1 MAAPAAVSANAH
13 DPWLIAKDRFIDQL
27 DPAERAL
34 FNEATPENLYYKSSN
49 IQKADQKTSK
59 TRAILRSLEPLTKSI
74 QEYGAAMDTFTNI
87 APLYLAPIWGSIRVI
102 LVLASSH
109 GKFYD
114 RIIETFAR
122 VGDTLP
128 RLRDYQAIFDQQ
140 KHPKFTQTLSAAY
153 LDIIVLCLNF
163 KSILTGQKSS
173 FVKRLRSPLST
184 SLGEQLDNAVQT
196 FKEHPKESRELELRE
211 RMRSKEQER
220 RDRQRR
226 IISQMATVDCRN
238 KHRRLQNIR
247 HHGTGSWLASVA
259 DYKNWRTQNKS
270 SIMSCYGIPG
280 SGKSV
285 LVSSLIDGFKMEFAA
300 NIAVSYY
307 YCDYADKRTLSPSG
321 LFSFISQN
329 LFRDMNE
336 IPEALIA
343 ILEADYPDETTSPSL
358 DQIVALL
365 IKAIDELS
373 SVVMF
378 IDGLDELPESDR
390 KLTFSILRKILNEVK
405 SPVKLFVSSREDVTY
420 LFQSLSGITTFK
432 VHLQTNS
439 ISPDIEAY
447 IRHEIDKL
455 IMTGYLVLGNLALKE
470 DILNVLRDGAK
481 GMFLWVQF
489 QLEELCRMETDA
501 TIVKALQNLP
511 RNLETYDRLLGRIIG
526 IERREFV
533 RRMFDWIICSCR
545 PLHMDEL
552 REAIAF
558 TIGDRSW
565 DATKIPNDL
574 RRLIRACG
582 NLIMIDEETLEVHLA
597 HYTVEQYILHSQS
610 SELAYFH
617 TTREASNR
625 ALGAT
630 CVTYLSFTDL
640 EAQVTVYH
648 NTISP
653 NMTALQ
659 DAVTT
664 QSLIPKASQ
673 SSNIPAKVAKA
684 ALMLQRHKK
693 DQETNIDYSR
703 HIQIRKSGTA
713 DRQFLDKY
721 RLIDY
726 LKDNWL
732 SHTKDFTEVIGS
744 DLRELFKNLLF
755 NKKLVC
761 SVKPWEKL
769 SIRDCPEI
777 APLCWAMTEN
787 HLPLLKEVLANNP
800 WACDYISGACLL
812 FWNTIEYREVKG
824 RRQGIDISD
833 ESLKILKHR
842 SVENASSKTECLFWI
857 YNQMLIACRQGNRGI
872 LNICVECIDKYL
884 TPDFVGTRLLPTLRS
899 LVLSHLQLEAT
910 IHGHLKLVESFQT
923 DTHFHPWISY
933 EYSGTYFN
941 CLERAITLPC
951 DEITDYLLTKWCPV
965 SYRAKLVAIKTRDL
979 QAVVESG
986 SPIMLKRLFEFL
998 NKSGDVDYSSH
1009 SFFGSND
1016 QYYQQKVRHCRNNAI
1031 ITAASSS
1038 LCSPFNT
1045 IFEHQSTT
1053 SFYEHI
1059 IDRNVAFLAAINF
1072 SQLCIIEHLLF
1083 TDFCSHHYYWLDPIP
1098 AEVYDQS
1105 SNGESIFE
1113 YVVGAQIPE
1122 EFRLLVIKAICDA
1135 SETADQ
1141 ISSVSS
1147 FERSDWIL
1155 TEAIAKNKPERVIF
1169 LGGRKLFDRRYEY
1182 AARDLSD
1189 IPQEI
1194 GEYLWPHSN
1203 GHTKSKAAVPL
1214 VWAVIC
1220 NRPQVVEALLLEPL
1234 PNNFYDILEVATTCA
1249 IMMDSVEMFS
1259 LLEEVRISGD
1269 DPTKVAWGCRTNF
1282 FAKGDLFDR
1291 ALARGKYHQS
1301 KSYSNVACYIDSWV
1315 LWHWR
1320 GKSPDSTEILR
1331 EHLKRATPT
1340 ERNEVRI
1347 ENYFELPVSNETI
1360 SILPGK
1366 RSHYLSEPGP
1376 SRIRNLCFYMEGEY
1390 TFLKNKV
1397 RQSTKPQ
1404 SVIDQ
1409 AYPPPLDDAL
1419 FMNPRSP
1426 PRPKKSATS
1435 SASSPSRVFHQINH
1449 NDHVLAQW

>member
-511 RNLETYDRLLGRIIG
+511 RNLEETYDRLLGRIIG

-732 SHTKDFTEVIGS
+732 SHTKDFT
-744 DLRELFKNLLF
+744 
-755 NKKLVC
+755 
-761 SVKPWEKL
+761 EKL

-998 NKSGDVDYSSH
+998 NKSGD
-1009 SFFGSND
+1009 
-1016 QYYQQKVRHCRNNAI
+1016 
-1031 ITAASSS
+1031 SS
-1038 LCSPFNT
+1038 LL
-1045 IFEHQSTT
+1045 
-1053 SFYEHI
+1053 
-1059 IDRNVAFLAAINF
+1059 LAR
-1072 SQLCIIEHLLF
+1072 
-1083 TDFCSHHYYWLDPIP
+1083 PIP

-1182 AARDLSD
+1182 AARDF
-1189 IPQEI
+1189 
-1194 GEYLWPHSN
+1194 N